1 VGAAR
6 QGQGEPGLLQ
16 YLGCLRE
23 VLCREIQPPLTMVT
37 DSWATRVDCSSP
49 PLLDVIDHLCL
60 LVDGDPEF
68 AGDFYAAST
77 PIEMVE
83 LARESGILIDADD
96 FRALLRSGSTEFWLV
111 RGDER
116 VNPITHLQKIFSV

>member
-1 VGAAR
+1 V
-6 QGQGEPGLLQ
+6 
-16 YLGCLRE
+16 
-23 VLCREIQPPLTMVT
+23 
-37 DSWATRVDCSSP
+37 DSDPSL
-49 PLLDVIDHLCL
+49 LLDVLDHICL

-77 PIEMVE
+77 PDAMVA

-111 RGDER
+111 RGDEGD
-116 VNPITHLQKIFSV
+116 NPITHLQKVFSV